1 MVIRYLIV
9 VGYVVCT
16 LFALCA
22 GAAAH
27 HHYNCKKSFN
37 CCMQP
42 LIAGILMKFYKDVA
56 AKKGEA
62 SSESEVDK
70 GSEDGSDVQQTPTP
84 TPEPTKKQ
92 IEKEKEEEQS
102 EPQTAPKIRT
112 VYTTDEPIQTEA
124 DIKDSKAIDDQE
136 QNLKE
141 KTAKRGKKK
150 DGKKI
155 KYEDIKELVASGK
168 VESQPVAT
176 DKVKSETSKT
186 SHQDDA
192 KDKSATETD
201 DDSDLELP
209 DVMAFNLSNV
219 AGQRRRAVHYV
230 AVSEHSLENQDP
242 EVADEEKN
250 SDSNECPPNKVEPT
264 DESADNKEEP
274 GDSSQTTGEENSDDF
289 TEIKIEIPQCNV
301 ENIEI
306 SDESVN
312 DRNSSATKN
321 KMSKPLREDSKLWVP
336 RGKVHSAEADM
347 KQAKMGKV
355 NDKTSGIR
363 RRRCAAC
370 GRQTDRTSS
379 GWIQHKVNRITSP
392 DPRQIRGMM
401 REENNVNKTVGIRK
415 RRCASCGLQFESDDT
430 LKKGNKDL
438 HKSDYYVIMRKY
450 NGQTVKYNRGDFRE
464 KPKADSIIKQRC
476 AACGYQEADSERRK
490 DEKGKKVRQD
500 VIDINIKVDHVQPKT
515 NIRRTRCAACGQLEV
530 EAWQM
535 KDEQVSIKADKI
547 DLEGQDKMQD
557 NTRKDKTVKETKEK
571 DKTDSIRKRN
581 CSACVEHIEL
591 KEQSVRQEFLVM
603 FLPMF

>member
-1 MVIRYLIV
+1 MP
-9 VGYVVCT
+9 C
-16 LFALCA
+16 AL
-22 GAAAH
+22 GPRH
-27 HHYNCKKSFN
+27 RHYNCKKSFN

-70 GSEDGSDVQQTPTP
+70 GSEDESDVQQTPSP
-84 TPEPTKKQ
+84 VPEPTKKQ
-92 IEKEKEEEQS
+92 IEKEKEEQS

-112 VYTTDEPIQTEA
+112 VYTTDEPIKTEA

-141 KTAKRGKKK
+141 KNAKRDKKK
-150 DGKKI
+150 EGKKI
-155 KYEDIKELVASGK
+155 KYEDIKKLVDSGK

-186 SHQDDA
+186 SQQDGD
-192 KDKSATETD
+192 KDKSATEID

-209 DVMAFNLSNV
+209 DVMAFNLSRA

-242 EVADEEKN
+242 GVADEEKI
-250 SDSNECPPNKVEPT
+250 SDSNECPADKVEPT
-264 DESADNKEEP
+264 DESADNKAES
-274 GDSSQTTGEENSDDF
+274 GDSSQTTGGENSDDF

-306 SDESVN
+306 SDDSVN

-336 RGKVHSAEADM
+336 RGKVHSAEADL
-347 KQAKMGKV
+347 KQTKMGKV
-355 NDKTSGIR
+355 NEKTSGIR

-392 DPRQIRGMM
+392 DPRQIRGTM

-415 RRCASCGLQFESDDT
+415 RRCASCGLHFESDDT
-430 LKKGNKDL
+430 LNKGNKDQ
-438 HKSDYYVIMRKY
+438 HKSDYYVVMRKY

-500 VIDINIKVDHVQPKT
+500 VIDINMKVDHVQPKT
-515 NIRRTRCAACGQLEV
+515 NIRRMTCAACGQLEV
-530 EAWQM
+530 ETWQM
-535 KDEQVSIKADKI
+535 KDEQAMSIKADKK
-547 DLEGQDKMQD
+547 DLEGKDKVQDK
-557 NTRKDKTVKETKEK
+557 TRKDKSVKEMKEKEK

-581 CSACVEHIEL
+581 CSACVEHIEP
-591 KEQSVRQEFLVM
+591 KDQSVSQEFLVM
-603 FLPMF
+603 FLR

>member
-1 MVIRYLIV
+1 
-9 VGYVVCT
+9 
-16 LFALCA
+16 
-22 GAAAH
+22 
-27 HHYNCKKSFN
+27 
-37 CCMQP
+37 MQP

-70 GSEDGSDVQQTPTP
+70 GSEDESDVQQQTPAP
-84 TPEPTKKQ
+84 VPIPEPTKKQ
-92 IEKEKEEEQS
+92 IEKEKEEQS

-112 VYTTDEPIQTEA
+112 VYTIDEPIETEA
-124 DIKDSKAIDDQE
+124 YVKDSKAIDDQE

-150 DGKKI
+150 EGKKI
-155 KYEDIKELVASGK
+155 KYEDIKKLVDSGK

-186 SHQDDA
+186 SQQDGA
-192 KDKSATETD
+192 VDKSATEID

-209 DVMAFNLSNV
+209 DVMAFNLSSA
-219 AGQRRRAVHYV
+219 AGQRRRAVHYI
-230 AVSEHSLENQDP
+230 AVSEHSLENQEP
-242 EVADEEKN
+242 GVADEEKN
-250 SDSNECPPNKVEPT
+250 SDSNECPPDKVEAT
-264 DESADNKEEP
+264 DESAENKEEP
-274 GDSSQTTGEENSDDF
+274 AGDSSQTTGGENSDDF

-306 SDESVN
+306 SDDSVN

-321 KMSKPLREDSKLWVP
+321 KMSKPLREDSELWVP
-336 RGKVHSAEADM
+336 RGKVHSAEADL
-347 KQAKMGKV
+347 KQTKMGKV
-355 NDKTSGIR
+355 NEKTSGIR

-392 DPRQIRGMM
+392 DPRQIRGTM

-415 RRCASCGLQFESDDT
+415 RRCALCGLHFESDDT
-430 LKKGNKDL
+430 LNKGNKDQ
-438 HKSDYYVIMRKY
+438 HKSDYYVVMRKY
-450 NGQTVKYNRGDFRE
+450 NGQTIKYNRGDFRE

-476 AACGYQEADSERRK
+476 AACGYQEGDSERRK
-490 DEKGKKVRQD
+490 EEKGKKVRQD

-515 NIRRTRCAACGQLEV
+515 NIRRARCAACGQLEV
-530 EAWQM
+530 ETWQM
-535 KDEQVSIKADKI
+535 KDEQVMPIKADRK
-547 DLEGQDKMQD
+547 DLEGQDNMQV
-557 NTRKDKTVKETKEK
+557 NTRKDKTVKEAKEK

-591 KEQSVRQEFLVM
+591 KEQSVRKEFLVM
-603 FLPMF
+603 FFR